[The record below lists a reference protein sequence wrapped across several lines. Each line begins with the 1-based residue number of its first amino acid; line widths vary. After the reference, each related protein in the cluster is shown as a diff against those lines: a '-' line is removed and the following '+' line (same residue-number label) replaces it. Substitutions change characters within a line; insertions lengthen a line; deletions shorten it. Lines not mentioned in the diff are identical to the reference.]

1 MNVKCIYTSVELPAG
16 TMKEHILQNFTGATW
31 VSDKISCNEVQ
42 NKFGHGCD
50 VALEKN
56 FRLIRN
62 ILGASGNRS
71 TSMQGCELR
80 SEDGHR
86 YLLKNGDYELI
97 DPIVGE
103 FEDVDSKTKRVKVC
117 VGSKHK
123 IGWAES
129 LVRKNMPQ
137 GFSRVEA
144 AQVSK
149 VEHDLSSDGFLSTS
163 ITYGGV
169 GCLKGILKSCFNLLG
184 ATNHEIAM
192 SNRFD
197 PLRRC
202 LVDEELDDKNTISNF
217 CRSVTDDRYVELQK
231 RGEFDHVLCVY
242 SAGDGIY
249 GYARLYG
256 QFDFSM
262 RLCDGFAGNPIQ
274 EGYCVDPFGEH
285 GSFEREYNYDISGLP
300 LFDRQ
305 EAVITKASFSSL
317 THAFERF
324 LDASLGRQAIGEVIL
339 RVMERHRN
347 DLYLNCQQIIEEC
360 MKELKQIKETSWT
373 T

>member
-1 MNVKCIYTSVELPAG
+1 MNAKCIYTCVELPDG

-56 FRLIRN
+56 FRFIRN

-117 VGSKHK
+117 VGNKHK

-137 GFSRVEA
+137 GFSRIEA
-144 AQVSK
+144 TQVSK
-149 VEHDLSSDGFLSTS
+149 VEHDLSNDGFLSTS
-163 ITYGGV
+163 ITYGGA

-184 ATNHEIAM
+184 ATNHEVAALNI
-192 SNRFD
+192 FD

-202 LVDEELDDKNTISNF
+202 LVDEELDDINTISNF
-217 CRSVTDDRYVELQK
+217 CRNVTDDRYVELQK

-242 SAGDGIY
+242 SSGDGIY

-262 RLCDGFAGNPIQ
+262 HLCDGFDGKPIQ

-285 GSFEREYNYDISGLP
+285 GLFERKYNYAISALP
-300 LFDRQ
+300 LFERQ
-305 EAVITKASFSSL
+305 EAVITNASFTSL

-324 LDASLGRQAIGEVIL
+324 LNASLGRQVVGEVVQ
-339 RVMERHRN
+339 RVMERHSN
-347 DLYLNCQQIIEEC
+347 DLYLNYQQMTEEC
-360 MKELKQIKETSWT
+360 MKELKQIKATL
-373 T
+373 